1 MFSKLFYIYN
11 LLFNKLMD
19 NLNNENEINNQD
31 ALNNN
36 NGYSSN
42 YESENEKID
51 NNSLS
56 NAEIYE
62 KEIKTLNK
70 KLKKEKILNISL
82 LITLVLILTV
92 VAYTIYY
99 VFKNFFPYYRIARNN
114 KDIDNLNLI
123 ATESQIDSGLIDI
136 EDFNKKF
143 EIIDNYVNMA
153 YYYKKD
159 NKKIIDEMFKGYVK
173 GLDDKYAEYMPAT
186 NYTSFMETQSGE
198 YYGIGA
204 AVTQDIETN
213 ESRVND
219 VYENS
224 PAEKAGI
231 KVGDVIVSVD
241 GVDVKSYAL
250 ADIVTLIKGPE
261 GTNVNVGIFRP
272 TENKIIELVCI
283 RGKVEVKLVKY
294 EVKENNVGYISFSE
308 FTGKGYVQFV
318 SAVSELQKKNVKG
331 IVIDLRNNPG
341 GELSIVLNMLDYI
354 LKDNDGKFTLNQKEN
369 NFAIGKTLLV
379 YMRDKVE
386 IVDSYYCNDKH
397 KVDTPIVILVNG
409 ASASASELFTEA
421 LRDYDR
427 AIVVGEKTYGK
438 GVMQNVIP
446 LSDGS
451 AIKFTVAGYFPPS
464 GYEIDKNGIIP
475 NYALEYDGSEI
486 VYENDGSEIH
496 TNKNG
501 QVIVVNKNGNV
512 INKTIASESEI
523 IDSTISEA
531 SKSSAVVKKDVK
543 LGDELNIN
551 SNNFKYMDENWYKE
565 LDAKY
570 EDKQLLQALVLL
582 K

>member
-1 MFSKLFYIYN
+1 MFSKLFYIYD

-19 NLNNENEINNQD
+19 NLNNENEIKNQD

-42 YESENEKID
+42 YESENKKID

-56 NAEIYE
+56 NEEIYE

-123 ATESQIDSGLIDI
+123 ATESQIDSGLIDL

-272 TENKIIELVCI
+272 AENKIIELVCV

-531 SKSSAVVKKDVK
+531 SKSSVVVKKEANS
-543 LGDELNIN
+543 DELNIN

>member
-42 YESENEKID
+42 YESENKKID

-250 ADIVTLIKGPE
+250 VDIVTLIKGPE

-272 TENKIIELVCI
+272 TENKIIELVCV